1 MRADKI
7 GTEDI
12 LNIGAFGRLKVTL
25 PSFAAIESAKNLVT
39 RAKARYPRKD
49 GLTYTTSVDKKENTI
64 IIEVVNPED
73 VKRKTKD

>member
-39 RAKARYPRKD
+39 RVKARYPRKD
-49 GLTYTTSVDKKENTI
+49 GLTYTTSVDKKENII